1 MSGDDP
7 MTGAT
12 GMPGAV
18 PEAGVATDFTAFD
31 RLVEERLGG
40 WVEELRE
47 FLRIPS
53 VGGDDAALRDAAA
66 WTAERLR
73 RAGATVD
80 VVELAGA
87 PPLVVGEMGDGPR
100 TLLNVVHYDVQPVEP
115 LELWT
120 DPPYDPVVRDGRVYA
135 RGATDNKG
143 EMLPRIWALEAY
155 RDAIGPL
162 PVRVRHLVE
171 GQEETGSGALDAL
184 LDLRPHYREGDAA
197 LIEGGDLDF
206 EGRATVYGGG
216 KGMVVLELVCRTI
229 AHDAHSSA
237 SVVLPNAAHRL
248 VKALATCWDD
258 EGRPAI
264 EGLSAGARTPTPD
277 QLEAIRTTD
286 LQLLADIRAEF
297 GVEQFVGGLDG
308 VDALEAL
315 TFQTTLNIQG
325 LWSGHTDATPK
336 TVTPAEARVRLDI
349 RIIPDQ
355 DPPEVTAAVRRHLE
369 RHGFG
374 DINVIEREGE
384 RAWWTPPAHPVVQ
397 LAKVVSEE
405 VTGMPASVG
414 VSMPGTV
421 PMYQVCALHRVPAT
435 MLGAGRADGN
445 LHAPDENIRIEDLAT
460 AVRMMGRFV
469 DALARLPEVPRVP

>member
-1 MSGDDP
+1 MSGADRA
-7 MTGAT
+7 G
-12 GMPGAV
+12 
-18 PEAGVATDFTAFD
+18 EAAPAGDTDFAAFD
-31 RLVEERLGG
+31 RLVEERLAG
-40 WVEELRE
+40 WVEELIA

-53 VGGDDAALRDAAA
+53 EGGDPAHLREAAD

-80 VVELAGA
+80 VVELEGA
-87 PPLVVGEMGDGPR
+87 PALVVGEMGDGPR
-100 TLLNVVHYDVQPVEP
+100 TLINVVHYDVQPAEP
-115 LELWT
+115 LDLWT
-120 DPPYDPVVRDGRVYA
+120 TPPYSPEIRDGRVYG

-143 EMLPRIWALEAY
+143 ELLPRIWALEAY

-197 LIEGGDLDF
+197 LIEGGALDF
-206 EGRATVYGGG
+206 EGRATVFGGG
-216 KGMVVLELVCRTI
+216 KGIVVLELVCRTI

-248 VKALATCWDD
+248 VKALATFWDA
-258 EGRPAI
+258 EGDPAI
-264 EGLSAGARTPTPD
+264 EGLDAGARPPASD
-277 QLEAIRTTD
+277 QLEAVRSMDLALLDDLRT
-286 LQLLADIRAEF
+286 EF
-297 GVEQFVGGLDG
+297 GVERFVAGRDG
-308 VDALEAL
+308 IEAMEAL

-325 LWSGHTDATPK
+325 LWSGHVGSTPK
-336 TVTPAEARVRLDI
+336 TVTPAEAHARIDI

-355 DPPEVTAAVRRHLE
+355 VPAEIAGAVRRHLD
-369 RHGFG
+369 RRGFG
-374 DINVIEREGE
+374 DIEVVEREGE
-384 RAWWTPPAHPVVQ
+384 PAWWTPPSHPVVQ

-405 VTGMPASVG
+405 VTGQPASVG

-421 PMYQVCALHRVPAT
+421 PMHQVCARHRVPAT
-435 MLGAGRADGN
+435 MLGAGRDDGN